1 MKPDRLEA
9 IRHHLY
15 TCGTSSIEALS
26 RATGASVATV
36 RRDLASLERQG
47 VVSRTYGG
55 ARIAS
60 GAHVEV
66 GFATRERHNLVQKRA
81 IAAAAFAL
89 LRPQTAVFL
98 DAGTTVLQLARRL
111 RVSPMPLSVFT
122 NGLLVA
128 QDLMEVPKLRVTLLG
143 GQLRSENASLV
154 GPAAEAMLDGLW
166 FDQLFLGASA
176 VGDDG
181 CIYSLDAAEANLNK
195 AMMARSAA
203 VVILADASKFGHRAT
218 YLVAPVSAATAVIS
232 DRQLGAV
239 HRRRLAEAGAVVT
252 IAPQGRVDA
261 ASDAGSIVRETVEP
275 SDAG

>member
-1 MKPDRLEA
+1 MKPDRLET
-9 IRHHLY
+9 IRHQLY

-36 RRDLASLERQG
+36 RRDLATLERQG

-55 ARIAS
+55 ARSAS

-111 RVSPMPLSVFT
+111 RVSPMPLSLFT

-128 QDLMEVPKLRVTLLG
+128 QDLMDVPKLRVTLLG

-154 GPAAEAMLDGLW
+154 GPAAETMLDGLW

-176 VGDDG
+176 IGDDG
-181 CIYSLDAAEANLNK
+181 CIYSLDAAEASLNK
-195 AMMARSAA
+195 AMMARSAS

-218 YLVAPVSAATAVIS
+218 YLVAPVGGATVVIS

-239 HRRRLAEAGAVVT
+239 HRRRLAEAGATVT
-252 IAPQGRVDA
+252 IAPQGRAESPSGVESPAREA
-261 ASDAGSIVRETVEP
+261 APSGDAG
-275 SDAG
+275 

>member
-1 MKPDRLEA
+1 MKPDRLET
-9 IRHHLY
+9 IRHQLY

-36 RRDLASLERQG
+36 RRDLATLERQG

-111 RVSPMPLSVFT
+111 RVSPMPLSLFT

-128 QDLMEVPKLRVTLLG
+128 QDLMDVPKLRVTLLG

-154 GPAAEAMLDGLW
+154 GPAAETMLDGLW

-176 VGDDG
+176 IGDDG
-181 CIYSLDAAEANLNK
+181 CIYSIDAAEASLNK
-195 AMMARSAA
+195 AMMARSAS

-218 YLVAPVSAATAVIS
+218 YLVAPVGGATVVIS

-252 IAPQGRVDA
+252 IAPQGRPE
-261 ASDAGSIVRETVEP
+261 SP
-275 SDAG
+275 SDAEAAAREIAKTSGAG